1 MTLIIFSPIFIGTS
15 MIDREIP
22 YRRGYL
28 LYGPAG
34 PGKTSAITA
43 LAGFSFFDLIHSC
56 RSFVPSGHFEL
67 SISTMNSIQGT
78 MTDDR
83 LQQLLSHVP
92 EESLILSEDIDAAT
106 VGKHYEL
113 KVRSFRLAEID

>member
-1 MTLIIFSPIFIGTS
+1 MTSIIFSPILIGTS
-15 MIDREIP
+15 MIDRGIP

-28 LYGPAG
+28 LYGPPG
-34 PGKTSAITA
+34 SGKTSAITA
-43 LAGFSFFDLIHSC
+43 LAGFAFFDSIHPC
-56 RSFVPSGHFEL
+56 RSFVPSGHVDL
-67 SISTMNSIQGT
+67 SISTMNLSQGT

-106 VGKHYEL
+106 VGRHYEQEG
-113 KVRSFRLAEID
+113 SFVQTRRD